1 MSLLICSEVC
11 CSCSTEQKQECP
23 PKWDLQ
29 RDTVAAYRPY
39 VQGEDEE
46 CSSLFVEKERIG
58 IRISSTKNSVSYHN
72 SYPQT

>member
-23 PKWDLQ
+23 PTKWDLQ
-29 RDTVAAYRPY
+29 RDTVAVYRPH

-46 CSSLFVEKERIG
+46 YSSLFVEKERIG
-58 IRISSTKNSVSYHN
+58 MRITSTKNSITYHN
-72 SYPQT
+72 S

>member
-11 CSCSTEQKQECP
+11 CSCSTEQKQEC